1 MERWSINKQFGP
13 GGAGCAA
20 VATRSQVVTGK
31 KGFVRLRTDF
41 GLSSGEGRSIQ
52 MNIFLLWRK
61 GSGPVKSQSQPIKNG
76 SIMTGLFSN
85 STIIA

>member
-41 GLSSGEGRSIQ
+41 GLRSGEGRSVE
-52 MNIFLLWRK
+52 MKYIFIMEERLR
-61 GSGPVKSQSQPIKNG
+61 PCQKSVPTN
-76 SIMTGLFSN
+76 
-85 STIIA
+85 